1 MRQLMI
7 PLLLIAAVAAGD
19 PFPAMAE
26 EAKTAPPQLVI
37 NLSDG
42 SRIVGTAE
50 LPALAV
56 RSETLG
62 RIEIPLKKVRG
73 VKFDA
78 NHEAA
83 TVTLGNGD
91 RMQGAIGVESVAMR
105 TLVGRVTIPLNVVR
119 DLAVTAAPTDAG
131 LREGLVAYYPFNGD
145 AKDYSGNENHGKVVG
160 AGFAAVGIEFRGTG
174 ESHVKVPRTDVLEP
188 AEGIT
193 VAMWLKGVP
202 GQPAGGGWGTI
213 MRKAGPCKPGYGF
226 RGGGISNFNIEGPN
240 PCGGTCK
247 GAAFR
252 AFDETRWQHVVGAYS
267 RADGAIKTYQD
278 GELVNQTPLTG
289 QLPHSGDLYLGGAN
303 VAGDDGGFRG
313 LISQVRIYNRPL
325 AESEIRALAAQ
336 PPAGQ

>member
-1 MRQLMI
+1 LAF
-7 PLLLIAAVAAGD
+7 LLFALPV
-19 PFPAMAE
+19 MAE
-26 EAKTAPPQLVI
+26 SNSDVRVTL
-37 NLSDG
+37 NLTDG
-42 SRIVGTAE
+42 SRVIGIAE

-62 RIEIPLKKVRG
+62 RIEIPLEKVRG

-78 NHEAA
+78 NHESA
-83 TVTLGNGD
+83 TVTLSNGD
-91 RMQGAIGVESVAMR
+91 RVQGAIGVETLALR

-131 LREGLVAYYPFNGD
+131 LREGLVAYYPFKGD

-160 AGFAAVGIEFRGTG
+160 AEFAAVGIEFRGTG
-174 ESHVKVPRTDVLEP
+174 GSHVKVLRTDVLEP

-202 GQPAGGGWGTI
+202 GQAAGGGWGTI

-313 LISQVRIYNRPL
+313 TMAEVRIYNRAL
-325 AESEIRALAAQ
+325 SESEIRALAAQ